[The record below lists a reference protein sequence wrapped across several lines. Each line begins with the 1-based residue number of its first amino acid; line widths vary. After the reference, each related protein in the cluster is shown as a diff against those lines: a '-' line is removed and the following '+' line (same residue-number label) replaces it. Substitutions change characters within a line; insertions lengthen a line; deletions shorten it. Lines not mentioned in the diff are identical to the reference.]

1 MSHGGKTWWIEI
13 IIIVICSAILIAIF
27 SIFHYLFNYLRFT
40 FTASVDYRLAF
51 AFAIIASTL
60 SSAFYFYLVKRLLRL
75 EVWQNIFRF
84 VYFWSITTLFTTLF
98 FIDNVELA
106 IQAAQIVA
114 ATFFGGLMV
123 AIIMIINSM
132 TNAQRTSPAQPPQA
146 DPPPQPSPVQLQ
158 TLCQTSLFPL
168 PQPGQQV
175 IVEIQGNRIVLTVQN
190 NRQEVS
196 AQT

>member
-1 MSHGGKTWWIEI
+1 
-13 IIIVICSAILIAIF
+13 V
-27 SIFHYLFNYLRFT
+27 
-40 FTASVDYRLAF
+40 ASVDYRTAF
-51 AFAIIASTL
+51 AFAILDSTI
-60 SSAFYFYLVKRLLRL
+60 SSMIYYYLVKRWLRL
-75 EVWQNIFRF
+75 EVWLSIFRF

-106 IQAAQIVA
+106 FQAAQIVA
-114 ATFFGGLMV
+114 AAFFGGLMV

-146 DPPPQPSPVQLQ
+146 NPPPQPPPDKP
-158 TLCQTSLFPL
+158 QTSSQTPLFPL

>member
-1 MSHGGKTWWIEI
+1 M
-13 IIIVICSAILIAIF
+13 F
-27 SIFHYLFNYLRFT
+27 
-40 FTASVDYRLAF
+40 SVDYRTAF
-51 AFAIIASTL
+51 AFAILDSTI
-60 SSAFYFYLVKRLLRL
+60 SSMIYYYLVKRWLRL
-75 EVWQNIFRF
+75 EVWQRIFRF

-106 IQAAQIVA
+106 FQAAQIVA
-114 ATFFGGLMV
+114 ATFFGGLMI
-123 AIIMIINSM
+123 AILMIINSM
-132 TNAQRTSPAQPPQA
+132 TNTQRTAVAQPPQA
-146 DPPPQPSPVQLQ
+146 NPPPQPSPVQPQ
-158 TLCQTSLFPL
+158 TSSQTSLFPL